1 MIAPDF
7 DATTLFRLD
16 GKIALVVG
24 AASGIGEACAVGMA
38 QCGAHVIAA
47 DVNADGIAAT
57 VSRIEDDGGDAEAA
71 IIDVRSTQSVDAVV
85 RAAVERHG
93 RIDVLLATPAIN
105 IRKRLV
111 HYTDEDFDRLID
123 LNFKGTFRLAR
134 AVGNQMIAQR
144 SGTIILMSS
153 IRAFN
158 VEPGQTV
165 YGATKAAITQMTR
178 GLAADLAE
186 YNIRVNA
193 FAPSIVATPL
203 NKPIRD
209 NPEWNAALANRGAL
223 ARWADTTEMVGPAI
237 FLASEAS
244 SYMTGTTIMVDAG
257 WSAIDGRFKPPV

>member
-7 DATTLFRLD
+7 DATRLFRLD

-24 AASGIGEACAVGMA
+24 AASGIGEACAIGMA

-71 IIDVRSTQSVDAVV
+71 IIDVRATPSVDAVV

-111 HYTDEDFDRLID
+111 HYTDEEFDRLID

-134 AVGNQMIAQR
+134 AVGNQMIEQR
-144 SGTIILMSS
+144 SGAMILMSS

-158 VEPGQTV
+158 VEAGQTV

-209 NPEWNAALANRGAL
+209 NPEWNAALANRGAF